1 LRKVTVMPLW
11 ADAVL
16 FLLCAAGTALS
27 FRAYFRGGRKIFL
40 AAGVAAIA
48 LCAGTIVYAAAV
60 LLFVSSVK

>member
-1 LRKVTVMPLW
+1 MTIMQLW

-16 FLLCAAGTALS
+16 FLLCAAGTASS
-27 FRAYFRGGRKIFL
+27 FRAYFRGGGKIFL

-60 LLFVSSVK
+60 LLFVSSAR